1 MKESDT
7 WMKKSIAYFK
17 IWRVTNIGLDL
28 PNFRFDQNGSITSLL
43 VTDVGNLSV
52 TDVGNLL
59 VTILDVTNIEI
70 QSLVSINRHQLHID
84 HFTIIWLHLT
94 YLTTF
99 NLDVSYP
106 QKLRIN
112 STFIMSWK
120 QVDSTCSKIF
130 ENDSPIHMIQS
141 ERNRTYFVGNEIPV
155 K

>member
-59 VTILDVTNIEI
+59 VTILVIKINYLFTLASVINI
-70 QSLVSINRHQLHID
+70 QKMSPTLKFS
-84 HFTIIWLHLT
+84 HL
-94 YLTTF
+94 
-99 NLDVSYP
+99 YP
-106 QKLRIN
+106 
-112 STFIMSWK
+112 
-120 QVDSTCSKIF
+120 
-130 ENDSPIHMIQS
+130 
-141 ERNRTYFVGNEIPV
+141 
-155 K
+155 